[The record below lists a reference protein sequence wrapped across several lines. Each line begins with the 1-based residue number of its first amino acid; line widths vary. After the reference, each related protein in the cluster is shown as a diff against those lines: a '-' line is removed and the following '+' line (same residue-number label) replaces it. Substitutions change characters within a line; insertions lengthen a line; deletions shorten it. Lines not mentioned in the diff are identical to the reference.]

1 MKLQGQVP
9 TGTAGNAYTLFMT
22 NTVGDAGAYILVI
35 RSFEQ
40 SVTGGNL
47 WSVRM
52 VTSPFYVHYGSGN
65 DGESVIIPYTY
76 SGHANNAT
84 TQASNGQ
91 GPITLKIHFYNGSA
105 HTNGRIRITFHGF
118 NYTGTNCDWYLYK
131 LIDV

>member
-1 MKLQGQVP
+1 
-9 TGTAGNAYTLFMT
+9 MT
-22 NTVGDAGAYILVI
+22 NAVSDAGAYILVI

-65 DGESVIIPYTY
+65 DGESVTIPYTY

-84 TQASNGQ
+84 TQSQNGQ